1 MKTIKFFLPAT
12 LGLMLLSCSE
22 GTQTNEQLAM
32 EAMEAPEAKEERMIS
47 DEAISS
53 ILNSIPSPLEISS
66 MIKETGGEYQKSL
79 LNKAD
84 NSGDYNSS
92 FKRAVNLGIY
102 STDLGYINIYNE
114 NTDALSY
121 LSSVK
126 DLADGLNIG
135 HFFDMVTIRRLASNS
150 NNIDSLLQITT
161 NNFEKINHF
170 LQENKRAEQSV
181 LILSGGWLEALN
193 ISCQVYKK
201 NPNQAMKEKIAEQ
214 KIILDQLLLLLSNYP
229 NDPNAVRLT
238 EDFKRL
244 NEVFNQ
250 IEIINIYKEPTMK
263 EVNGMLVIVDESESK
278 INVKEENIQD
288 ITRITEEIRN
298 NLIS

>member
-1 MKTIKFFLPAT
+1 MNPIKIFLPAT
-12 LGLMLLSCSE
+12 MGLMLMACSE
-22 GTQTNEQLAM
+22 GTKSNEELAM
-32 EAMEAPEAKEERMIS
+32 EAMKAPEAKQEQMIS
-47 DEAISS
+47 DEAISG

-66 MIKETGGEYQKSL
+66 MIKETGGAYQKSL

-84 NSGDYNSS
+84 KSGDYNSS
-92 FKRAVNLGIY
+92 FKQAVNLGIY
-102 STDLGYINIYNE
+102 STDLGYINIYNQ

-135 HFFDMVTIRRLASNS
+135 HFFDMATIRRLASNS
-150 NNIDSLLQITT
+150 SNIDSLLRITT
-161 NNFEKINHF
+161 DNFEKINHF
-170 LQENKRAEQSV
+170 LQENKRAEQSI
-181 LILSGGWLEALN
+181 LILSGGWIEALN
-193 ISCQVYKK
+193 ISCQVYKM
-201 NPNQAMKEKIAEQ
+201 NPTPALKEKIGEQ

-229 NDPNAVRLT
+229 NDPNAVKMSK
-238 EDFKRL
+238 DFKRL
-244 NEVFNQ
+244 NEVFNK
-250 IEIINIYKEPTMK
+250 IEIINVYKEPTMK
-263 EVNGMLVIVDESESK
+263 EVNGMLVIVDESEST